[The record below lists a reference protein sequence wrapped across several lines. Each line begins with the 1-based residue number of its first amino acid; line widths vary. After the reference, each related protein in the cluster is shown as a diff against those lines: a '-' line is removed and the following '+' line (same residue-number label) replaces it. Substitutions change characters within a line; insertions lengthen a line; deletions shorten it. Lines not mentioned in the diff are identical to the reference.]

1 MNKKLF
7 LAGMALFTVLLSAQ
21 GQDLRIGAINFPQP
35 YIHAGTEYPQGF
47 YEVVLT
53 FKDAVPFF
61 ALYDSK
67 QELLFEELAI
77 VKAGPRFGNASSFRL
92 HQGFSQGNEYF
103 RIRVLRPGQSLLA
116 YFLVKK

>member
-7 LAGMALFTVLLSAQ
+7 LIGLLLITCSLSAQ
-21 GQDLRIGAINFPQP
+21 DQDIRLGAINFPQA
-35 YIHAGTEYPQGF
+35 YIHAGTEYPQGY

-61 ALYDSK
+61 IVYDSK

-77 VKAGPRFGNASSFRL
+77 IKENPRRGKAFAYRL
-92 HQGFSQGNEYF
+92 KNEFLKGDEYF
-103 RIRVLRPGQSLLA
+103 RIMVVKPGQRLMG